1 MVRNSNRKKLALQ
14 IGHRSDF
21 TQAAPDYE
29 CLSCHLKG
37 HCRALEMSREV
48 TAFGILIKPTRQIIQ
63 CSHCSNGVVVGSMD
77 LSTGKNMEPNLGN
90 FNLRN
95 LSEDERAALRACDRA
110 RSQAELFRCG

>member
-1 MVRNSNRKKLALQ
+1 
-14 IGHRSDF
+14 
-21 TQAAPDYE
+21 
-29 CLSCHLKG
+29 
-37 HCRALEMSREV
+37 
-48 TAFGILIKPTRQIIQ
+48 
-63 CSHCSNGVVVGSMD
+63 MD